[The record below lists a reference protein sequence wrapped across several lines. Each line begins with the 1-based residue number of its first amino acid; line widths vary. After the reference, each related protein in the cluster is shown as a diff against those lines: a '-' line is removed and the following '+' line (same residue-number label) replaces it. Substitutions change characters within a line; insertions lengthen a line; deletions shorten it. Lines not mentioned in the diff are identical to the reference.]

1 MPEAG
6 INRPGDLE
14 RRQRVQ
20 YDLAADN
27 FPSFNASVHG
37 FWSVTLYDSTYNLV
51 PGSENYS
58 VNGYYP
64 EFQVK
69 DAEGGL
75 TIVIQ
80 STDPGNL
87 PAGSYWLQPPEKSD
101 SSSDTS
107 FF

>member
-1 MPEAG
+1 
-6 INRPGDLE
+6 
-14 RRQRVQ
+14 
-20 YDLAADN
+20 
-27 FPSFNASVHG
+27 
-37 FWSVTLYDSTYNLV
+37 
-51 PGSENYS
+51 